1 MCTGTGTEVQKG
13 TGTEVHVQKG
23 TVHVPVPG
31 TLGPATGSNQKVAIN
46 YFLELVRVLLNIS
59 VSKRAV
65 LSFCE

>member
-23 TVHVPVPG
+23 TVPVPG

-46 YFLELVRVLLNIS
+46 YFLELVLNIV
-59 VSKRAV
+59 VSCRSA
-65 LSFCE
+65 LC

>member
-23 TVHVPVPG
+23 TVPVPG
-31 TLGPATGSNQKVAIN
+31 TLGPATGSNQYIATYMCTKVAIH

-59 VSKRAV
+59 SS
-65 LSFCE
+65 L